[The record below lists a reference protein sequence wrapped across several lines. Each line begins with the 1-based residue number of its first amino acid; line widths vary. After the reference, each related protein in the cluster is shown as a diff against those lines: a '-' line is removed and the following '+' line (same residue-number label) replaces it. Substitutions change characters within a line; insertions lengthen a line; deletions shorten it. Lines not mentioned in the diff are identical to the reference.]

1 MNEFAAADSTAMAKP
16 ADSTVIA
23 ESADSTVIAERE
35 ASAGATVPGR
45 LRSAAGF
52 YLLATAVNQPGPV
65 DLHPD
70 HPARVV
76 FYCAF
81 ETAVRRRF
89 RADSPTA
96 DIVRTVANAARR
108 HPFVPMDALA
118 AEMLVRD
125 ALGEVVPVE
134 ELPLPVIVA
143 THLVVFAAICDE
155 LALTDEEIDILIAP
169 AEKQAER
176 LR

>member
-1 MNEFAAADSTAMAKP
+1 MT
-16 ADSTVIA
+16 
-23 ESADSTVIAERE
+23 
-35 ASAGATVPGR
+35 G
-45 LRSAAGF
+45 SAAGAC
-52 YLLATAVNQPGPV
+52 LLATAINEPGPV

-70 HPARVV
+70 YPARVV

-81 ETAVRRRF
+81 ESAVRRRF
-89 RADSPTA
+89 RTGGPIAN
-96 DIVRTVANAARR
+96 IVRTVANAARR

-125 ALGEVVPVE
+125 ALGEVVPLE
-134 ELPLPVIVA
+134 EIPLPVIVA

-155 LALTDEEIDILIAP
+155 LALADDEIDALIAA
-169 AEKQAER
+169 AEERAEH